1 MKNKKG
7 VILMGIVEEPKYNKN
22 ERVVFK
28 WNDDIIEGTIFIIDS
43 LGYFDCYMEQ
53 PSYDI
58 LGKDK
63 HNNNTL
69 TLFKHIPESDI
80 VKKSNIQSKEELF
93 ELKEKNLPEYL
104 LHDIEEYKKYKDDP
118 NCNFVDCLENEI
130 YGSINM
136 ALINDR
142 VITEEF
148 AQYLRKKYLNM

>member
-1 MKNKKG
+1 MK
-7 VILMGIVEEPKYNKN
+7 
-22 ERVVFK
+22 
-28 WNDDIIEGTIFIIDS
+28 
-43 LGYFDCYMEQ
+43 Q

-63 HNNNTL
+63 NKNDIL

-80 VKKSNIQSKEELF
+80 IEKSNIQSKEELF

-104 LHDIEEYKKYKDDP
+104 LHDIEEYKKYKDDS
-118 NCNFVDCLENEI
+118 NCHFVDCLENEI

>member
-1 MKNKKG
+1 
-7 VILMGIVEEPKYNKN
+7 MGTAGKPKYKSE
-22 ERVVFK
+22 ERVIFK
-28 WNDDIIEGTIFIIDS
+28 FNDDILEGTIFIVDS
-43 LGYFDCYMEQ
+43 FGSFEYYMKQ
-53 PSYDI
+53 TSYDI

-63 HNNNTL
+63 NNNDTL

-80 VKKSNIQSKEELF
+80 VEKSSIQSKEELF

-130 YGSINM
+130 YGSINR

>member
-1 MKNKKG
+1 MK
-7 VILMGIVEEPKYNKN
+7 IVEEPKYNRE

-43 LGYFDCYMEQ
+43 LGCFDCYMEQ

-80 VKKSNIQSKEELF
+80 IEKSKVQDSKELI
-93 ELKEKNLPEYL
+93 ELKKHMSE
-104 LHDIEEYKKYKDDP
+104 
-118 NCNFVDCLENEI
+118 
-130 YGSINM
+130 
-136 ALINDR
+136 
-142 VITEEF
+142 
-148 AQYLRKKYLNM
+148 RKTKI

>member
-1 MKNKKG
+1 METAGK
-7 VILMGIVEEPKYNKN
+7 PKYKSE
-22 ERVVFK
+22 ERVIFK
-28 WNDDIIEGTIFIIDS
+28 FNDDVIEGTIFIVDFFGS
-43 LGYFDCYMEQ
+43 FEYYMKQ

-63 HNNNTL
+63 NKNDIL

-80 VKKSNIQSKEELF
+80 IEKSNIQSKEELF

-118 NCNFVDCLENEI
+118 NCHFVDCLENEI

>member
-1 MKNKKG
+1 METVGK
-7 VILMGIVEEPKYNKN
+7 PKYKSE
-22 ERVVFK
+22 ERVIFK
-28 WNDDIIEGTIFIIDS
+28 FNDDIVEGTIFIVDS
-43 LGYFDCYMEQ
+43 FGSSEYYMKQ

-63 HNNNTL
+63 NKNDVL

-80 VKKSNIQSKEELF
+80 IEKSNIQSKEELF

>member
-1 MKNKKG
+1 METAGK
-7 VILMGIVEEPKYNKN
+7 PKYKSE
-22 ERVVFK
+22 ERVIFK
-28 WNDDIIEGTIFIIDS
+28 FNDDIIEGTIFIVDS
-43 LGYFDCYMEQ
+43 FGSFEYYMKQ

-63 HNNNTL
+63 NKNDIL

-80 VKKSNIQSKEELF
+80 IEKSNIQSKEELF

-118 NCNFVDCLENEI
+118 NCHFVDCLENEI

>member
-1 MKNKKG
+1 METAGK
-7 VILMGIVEEPKYNKN
+7 PKYKSE
-22 ERVVFK
+22 ERVIFK
-28 WNDDIIEGTIFIIDS
+28 FNDDVIEGTIFIVDS
-43 LGYFDCYMEQ
+43 FGSFEYYMKQ

-63 HNNNTL
+63 NKNDIL

-80 VKKSNIQSKEELF
+80 IEKSNIQSKEELF

-118 NCNFVDCLENEI
+118 NCHFVDCLENEI

>member
-1 MKNKKG
+1 METAGK
-7 VILMGIVEEPKYNKN
+7 PKYKSE
-22 ERVVFK
+22 ERVIFK
-28 WNDDIIEGTIFIIDS
+28 FNDDIIEGTIFIVDS
-43 LGYFDCYMEQ
+43 FGSFEYYMKQ

-63 HNNNTL
+63 NKNDIL

-80 VKKSNIQSKEELF
+80 IEKSNIQSKEELF

>member
-1 MKNKKG
+1 
-7 VILMGIVEEPKYNKN
+7 MGIVEEPKYNKN

-80 VKKSNIQSKEELF
+80 IEKSSVQNSEELI
-93 ELKEKNLPEYL
+93 ELKKHMSERNAKE
-104 LHDIEEYKKYKDDP
+104 
-118 NCNFVDCLENEI
+118 
-130 YGSINM
+130 
-136 ALINDR
+136 
-142 VITEEF
+142 
-148 AQYLRKKYLNM
+148 